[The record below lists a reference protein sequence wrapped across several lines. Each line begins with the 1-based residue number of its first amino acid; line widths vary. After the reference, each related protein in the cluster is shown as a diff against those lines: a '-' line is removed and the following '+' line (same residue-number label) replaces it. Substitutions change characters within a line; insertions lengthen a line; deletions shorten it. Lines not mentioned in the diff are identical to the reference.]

1 MPQGKKKILII
12 EDEVALIKNLEFA
25 LKYQYQVSFAEN
37 GKDGLAKAKK
47 EKPDLILL
55 DILLPDTD
63 GIAILQ
69 ELKKDHLTELIPVIV
84 LTNLSD
90 QTTISKI
97 LSVGGTAYLIKADWS
112 ISDIIKKIE
121 QTIWGELNERS
132 S

>member
-1 MPQGKKKILII
+1 M
-12 EDEVALIKNLEFA
+12 
-25 LKYQYQVSFAEN
+25 
-37 GKDGLAKAKK
+37 KAKK

-55 DILLPDTD
+55 DILLPDMD

-121 QTIWGELNERS
+121 QTI
-132 S
+132 